1 MRRRTR
7 AFLFLLVFVFSFIA
21 VPVSAESV
29 NSWDGITNYLILGTD
44 VNSAPEQGRRGNADG
59 IIIIS
64 INENTKKVTVLSVL
78 RDTFLKPHSYP
89 PSRATLLYHDYGL
102 EALVDGIENDLHIP
116 VSAYAVF
123 DYQAVIDIVDFFGGV
138 DMELSTAEINMM
150 NYKLRALNMYYLY
163 CDMEDDVIDPAEP
176 SAYHLSGKQAAVYM
190 RCRISDE
197 TNNDFGRTARIRAVL
212 FALKDKASSLSALS
226 AFSLVTKV
234 IPSIESD
241 ISFSQAASLIIN
253 APSYMSYDFVSDYI
267 PHEGMY
273 NSIDS
278 TKYLDYDMV
287 LPYVEELLAC
297 NS

>member
-78 RDTFLKPHSYP
+78 RDTLLHQVDYP
-89 PSRATLLYHDYGL
+89 PSRATLICHDYGL
-102 EALVDGIENDLHIP
+102 AAIVDAIENDLHIP
-116 VSAYAVF
+116 VDFYAIFNYMSVAAII
-123 DYQAVIDIVDFFGGV
+123 DYFGGV
-138 DMELSTAEINMM
+138 EMELSTAEISMM
-150 NYKLRALNMYYLY
+150 NAKIRGLNEDYFY
-163 CDMEDDVIDPAEP
+163 CDASDGFLDPSKP
-176 SAYHLSGKQAAVYM
+176 GCYLLTGKQAAVYM